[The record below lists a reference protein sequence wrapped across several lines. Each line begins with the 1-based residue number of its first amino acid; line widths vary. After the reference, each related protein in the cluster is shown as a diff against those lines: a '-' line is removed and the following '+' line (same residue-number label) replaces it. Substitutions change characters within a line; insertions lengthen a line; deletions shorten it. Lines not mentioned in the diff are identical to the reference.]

1 MRELSKDYEQMSKTI
16 ACLFEALKMLYL
28 IEPMYYS
35 NWSSMKRILLSEI
48 SQVLKEKGAFGIAR
62 AKQIETFCLT
72 FFYDL
77 LSSFLLKRHFALF
90 LFIHSLFIEQNNKKA
105 KQTLHAKVPIRHKA
119 ASLESVSSLFED
131 LPIKQIYDSIKH
143 TNAKLTVEES
153 QKPAFL
159 STSCWQ
165 NCMDLEQY
173 AKFNQLSHSFTEN
186 TNAWLEYF
194 QLNKKQDL
202 LEKDI
207 DLLNECPFSNE
218 LSILEKL
225 IIWLCVRPDKVIKSS
240 HFYLDFY
247 SVFLIN
253 LVLDV

>member
-28 IEPMYYS
+28 IEPIYYS
-35 NWSSMKRILLSEI
+35 NWSSMKRILLAEI

-72 FFYDL
+72 FFYEL
-77 LSSFLLKRHFALF
+77 LSSFLLKRHLALF

-105 KQTLHAKVPIRHKA
+105 KHTKQAVIRHKA
-119 ASLESVSSLFED
+119 GLEPPVSSLFED

-143 TNAKLTVEES
+143 SNVKLTVENSS

-159 STSCWQ
+159 SANSWQ
-165 NCMDLEQY
+165 NCMDLEHFE
-173 AKFNQLSHSFTEN
+173 KFNQLSHSFKEN
-186 TNAWLEYF
+186 ADAWLEYF
-194 QLNKKQDL
+194 HLNKEQDL

-207 DLLNECPFSNE
+207 DLLNECPFGDE

-225 IIWLCVRPDKVIKSS
+225 IVWLCVRPEKVIKST
-240 HFYLDFY
+240 HFYVAF
-247 SVFLIN
+247 
-253 LVLDV
+253 